1 MWWATGDTLT
11 NADGFRSIR
20 RIRQPAVEPV
30 SVLDAKT
37 HLGISP
43 DVAEHDAYLLGL
55 IGSARIAAESRLN
68 MTLVATQWQ
77 AVRAGWWYCSCE
89 GAEVPYPPLL
99 VDQDHPIE
107 VRYKDRQGVVQ
118 FVDAEA
124 IVADVDEFP
133 GRLRVLQQITG
144 GCCESVATVT
154 WWAGV
159 VNPSDVPSP
168 IRTAILRMVARMFGD
183 RGDTAEDVLTNDA
196 AVAHLLATCS
206 WGGRY

>member
-1 MWWATGDTLT
+1 MWWMPSAQLT
-11 NADGFRSIR
+11 NAAGFRSIR
-20 RIRQPAVEPV
+20 RIRQPEVEPV
-30 SVLDAKT
+30 SVAEAKT

-43 DVAEHDAYLLGL
+43 DVAEHDEYILGL
-55 IGSARIAAESRLN
+55 ISAARIAAESRLN

-99 VDQDHPIE
+99 VDQDHPVE
-107 VRYKDRQGVVQ
+107 VRYKDRDGQVQ
-118 FVDAEA
+118 FVDADD
-124 IVADVDEFP
+124 IRTDTDEFP
-133 GRLRVLQQITG
+133 GRLRVLSQISG

-159 VNPSDVPSP
+159 VNPQDVPSP
-168 IRTAILRMVARMFGD
+168 IRTAILRMVARMFGN
-183 RGDTAEDVLTNDA
+183 RGDTAEDVLTNDQ
-196 AVAHLLATCS
+196 AVAHLLASCS